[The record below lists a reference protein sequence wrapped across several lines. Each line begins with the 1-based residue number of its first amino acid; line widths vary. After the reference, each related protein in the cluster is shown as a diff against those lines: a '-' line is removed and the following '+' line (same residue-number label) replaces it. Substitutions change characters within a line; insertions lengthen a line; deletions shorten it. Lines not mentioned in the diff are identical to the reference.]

1 MDGLN
6 DRLIGSAAKRLKGAQ
21 RRMYLA
27 EVCRGLCNGSP
38 RRAEERFGWG
48 RETIRKGVEELERLE
63 AGEKVEGI
71 VKRPYTISRRS
82 EVSNP
87 QLAID
92 IQLIV
97 EPKTHSDPE
106 MNSERVYTNMT
117 SKEVRQALLDKGYA
131 EEEVP
136 AERTIRDILN
146 RMNYR
151 LKRVQKSKPIKK
163 TEETDAIFENVNAR
177 REQYKNDTQTLEIS
191 VDTKAKVSL
200 GEYPQGGKSRTDRQ
214 GNGPKALDHDMSP
227 KKS

>member
-1 MDGLN
+1 
-6 DRLIGSAAKRLKGAQ
+6 
-21 RRMYLA
+21 MYLA
-27 EVCRGLCNGSP
+27 EVCRDLYGGSP
-38 RRAEERFGWG
+38 RYTEERFGWG
-48 RETIRKGVEELERLE
+48 RETIRKGIEELERFE
-63 AGEKVEGI
+63 AGENVEGVI
-71 VKRPYTISRRS
+71 KRPYTITRRS
-82 EVSNP
+82 EVGNP

-92 IQLIV
+92 MQLIV

-117 SKEVRQALLDKGYA
+117 SKEVRQTLLDKGYT

-151 LKRVQKSKPIKK
+151 LKRVRKSKPIKK

-177 REQYKNDTQTLEIS
+177 REQYKDDPKTLEIS

-200 GEYPQGGKSRTDRQ
+200 GEFSQGGKSRTDRQ
-214 GNGPKALDHDMSP
+214 GNGPRALDHDTAP

>member
-6 DRLIGSAAKRLKGAQ
+6 DRLIKSAAKRLKGIQ
-21 RRMYLA
+21 RRMYQA
-27 EVCRGLCNGSP
+27 EVCRDLCNGSP

-48 RETIRKGVEELERLE
+48 RGTVRKGVAELERFE
-63 AGEKVEGI
+63 AGEKIEGI
-71 VKRPYTISRRS
+71 IKRPYMIARRS
-82 EVSNP
+82 EVGNP

-117 SKEVRQALLDKGYA
+117 SKEVRQALLDKGYT
-131 EEEVP
+131 EEEAP

-151 LKRVQKSKPIKK
+151 LKRIQKSKPIKK
-163 TEETDAIFENVNAR
+163 TEETDAIFENVNSR
-177 REQYKNDTQTLEIS
+177 REQYKNDLNTLEIS

-200 GEYPQGGKSRTDRQ
+200 GEYSQGGKSRTDRQ
-214 GNGPKALDHDMSP
+214 GNGPRALDHDTAP
-227 KKS
+227 KKN